1 MTKSLTLGILFPTSA
16 RAVVVVVVVVVVVA
30 KLVILGI
37 SFSSSFILPSREALL
52 VAKLVKSTIL
62 SSISLIFAL
71 YTSFLN
77 PQR

>member
-16 RAVVVVVVVVVVVA
+16 RAVVVVVA

-77 PQR
+77 PQQ